1 VESFC
6 SIDDHLPDGFYDA
19 GRDMPFMSLEYERS
33 LGLYAREV
41 ILLDRSVL
49 VSISNMVPVEY
60 VLCSKYSLS
69 FLTQRKR

>member
-19 GRDMPFMSLEYERS
+19 GRDMPFMSLEEYERS

-41 ILLDRSVL
+41 ILLDRL
-49 VSISNMVPVEY
+49 VPIPIHMGHLHSFSMLY
-60 VLCSKYSLS
+60 VLTFFCFS
-69 FLTQRKR
+69 